1 MASYEMPTVSIN
13 ETDPDLV
20 IHPLYDLPEK
30 KRETD
35 HLAPMQMTLSARISL
50 ITLRAYLILMGGMLL
65 YHVLDLAGLFG
76 HK

>member
-1 MASYEMPTVSIN
+1 MASYEPSIASDN
-13 ETDPDLV
+13 GPDPDLV
-20 IHPLYDLPEK
+20 VHPLYDLPEK

-35 HLAPMQMTLSARISL
+35 HLAPMQMTLSVRISL
-50 ITLRAYLILMGGMLL
+50 IALRAYLVLMGFMLL